1 MTHPRDMLVG
11 MARPP
16 AAAKAFNRIA
26 IRISGH
32 RWLPL
37 WAVLRHEGR
46 RTGKE
51 YAIPVA
57 VITTEATFLIG
68 MPWGRQSDWVRNVR
82 AARGC
87 TIRWKGSEYRCTE
100 PTFVDQDVAVA
111 ATSGFLRIVLSRLD
125 FPAGFLELR
134 RAPVA

>member
-1 MTHPRDMLVG
+1 MTHPRDMLEG

-16 AAAKAFNRIA
+16 AATKAFNRIA

-37 WAVLRHEGR
+37 WAVLRHRGR
-46 RTGKE
+46 SSGKQ

-57 VITTEATFLIG
+57 VIATEATFLIG
-68 MPWGRQSDWVRNVR
+68 MPWGRESDWVRNVR
-82 AARGC
+82 AAGGC
-87 TIRWKGSEYRCTE
+87 TIRWRGLEFDCTE
-100 PTFVDQDVAVA
+100 PTFVDKAVA
-111 ATSGFLRIVLSRLD
+111 RAAASGFPRIVLNRLD

-134 RAPVA
+134 REPGA